1 LIFLGGLKATEID
14 FLPGGLNL
22 NCGRLQPAAENSIP
36 AGFSLRQTFIN
47 CGRLQ
52 PAKENSIPAGFSL
65 RQTFINCGRL
75 QPAEENSIAAGFSLR
90 QTFINSRR
98 LQPAAAV
105 VLPRILI
112 FGRWIPKNDDT

>member
-22 NCGRLQPAAENSIP
+22 NCGRLQPAAENSIA
-36 AGFSLRQTFIN
+36 AGFSLRRTFIH
-47 CGRLQ
+47 
-52 PAKENSIPAGFSL
+52 
-65 RQTFINCGRL
+65 CGRL